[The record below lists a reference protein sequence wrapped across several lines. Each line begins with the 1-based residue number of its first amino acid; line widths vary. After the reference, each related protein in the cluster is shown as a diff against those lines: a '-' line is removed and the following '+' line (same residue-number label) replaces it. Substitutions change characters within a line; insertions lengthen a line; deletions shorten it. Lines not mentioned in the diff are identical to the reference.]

1 MIVSNP
7 PYVRSGDI
15 ERLSPD
21 VQNEPHIALDGGI
34 DGLNFYRKISE
45 KIDEHLIN
53 EGYLVLEID
62 YNQGKKVCEL
72 FENSNFF
79 KDLNKNDRCVIYQKN
94 N

>member
-1 MIVSNP
+1 MW
-7 PYVRSGDI
+7 
-15 ERLSPD
+15 
-21 VQNEPHIALDGGI
+21 
-34 DGLNFYRKISE
+34 NFYRKISE
-45 KIDEHLIN
+45 KIDEHLTN

-62 YNQGKKVCEL
+62 YDQGKKVCEL